1 MQSCTQH
8 TGETGFT
15 PGESDSRTRRSC
27 HRGMLECQHQHL
39 LCPGIESN
47 QLDAVCP
54 SMTLITIV
62 YKALGRLKVL
72 FYCILCVY
80 CDGHLK
86 PKP

>member
-15 PGESDSRTRRSC
+15 PGSLIPE
-27 HRGMLECQHQHL
+27 LVAPAIVECWNANINT
-39 LCPGIESN
+39 CSAPGIESN